1 MIKAIITGAAGRMGS
16 TIIRLINSDN
26 NLEVIG
32 AVEREGFSPVD
43 AGIPANIG
51 EIGVTIVDNIEKL
64 KNLNAD
70 VIIDFTMPE
79 ATMKTLKFAVEN
91 SVSMVIGTT
100 GLTEKDK
107 AQIAEASKK
116 IPIVQSPNMSVGVN
130 TLFKLAEIT
139 AKILNNDYDIEI
151 FEAHHRFKKD
161 APSGTAVKLGEI
173 VAEAVGR
180 KYPDDAVFERNG
192 IIGERTNKEIGMQV
206 IRAGDIVGEH
216 TVMFGG
222 IGERIELTHRA
233 HNRENFARGALK
245 AAKWI
250 YKRDAGYYDMQDV
263 LEIRN
268 LFQKGE

>member
-1 MIKAIITGAAGRMGS
+1 MINVIVTGAAGRMGS
-16 TIIRLINSDN
+16 TIIRLIHNDSQ
-26 NLEVIG
+26 LEVVG
-32 AVEREGFSPVD
+32 AVEREGFTPVD
-43 AGIPANIG
+43 AGTFANIG
-51 EIGVTIVDNIEKL
+51 EMGILITDNINNL
-64 KNLNAD
+64 KNINAD
-70 VIIDFTMPE
+70 VIIDFTTPE
-79 ATMKTLKFAVEN
+79 ATIKTLQFAVDN
-91 SVSMVIGTT
+91 SVAMVIGTT
-100 GLTEKDK
+100 GLSDSDK
-107 AQIAEASKK
+107 VKIREASKK
-116 IPIVQSPNMSVGVN
+116 IAIVQSPNMSVGVN

-139 AKILNNDYDIEI
+139 AQILGHDYDIEI

-180 KYPDDAVFERNG
+180 KYPDDAIFERNG

-245 AAKWI
+245 AAKWVFN
-250 YKRDAGYYDMQDV
+250 KESGYYDMHNV
-263 LEIRN
+263 LG
-268 LFQKGE
+268 FK